1 MLQDRKELFK
11 QIREM
16 PINVPR
22 HASKETADFIHG
34 LLQRNPS
41 KRLGSHGDA
50 TQLKVVVLSF
60 FIDIHHTIILESA
73 YLEFSFQFFFCV
85 SQATPFFTSWIDWDK
100 MHNRL
105 YEPPFKPC
113 TAGI

>member
-60 FIDIHHTIILESA
+60 SSISITLLF
-73 YLEFSFQFFFCV
+73 
-85 SQATPFFTSWIDWDK
+85 
-100 MHNRL
+100 
-105 YEPPFKPC
+105 
-113 TAGI
+113 